1 MTTSTPAEHTK
12 TDWTGVTLGL
22 ALAVLAAFQM
32 LKLAPALPLMI
43 AAYDYS
49 YVLSGA
55 LMAIFAAAGL
65 VLTAPLG
72 RLMERHPGL
81 VLGGGF
87 ATLALGNLVLLADA
101 EQGAVALIGRG
112 LGGVGYAVL
121 ALAGP
126 VIANRSAS
134 ADHLPIVAGLVAAWV
149 PTGQIVALAIAWPFL
164 EAGHWQPIWWAA
176 LVLTGLVAVCVWMR
190 RDATLP
196 LISRSSDNPK
206 QARPSRSEW
215 IVLMT
220 AAGVF
225 GIWAG
230 QYLAFMTWLP
240 KNLVSEHGLDPD
252 TAALINL
259 IPVLGVLVMSV
270 LSGFLLRAGVSY
282 TALFFGATALQ
293 VPIWLYAH
301 ALDPVPALVAIAVYG
316 IACGITPAC
325 LFAVPG
331 RLLGGDRVSPWAFA
345 PIMSGRNIGSL
356 AAPVVLGALIGNDD
370 WTDVWPVFAAVT
382 AASALGALWIGL
394 TLSRAARNAL

>member
-1 MTTSTPAEHTK
+1 
-12 TDWTGVTLGL
+12 
-22 ALAVLAAFQM
+22 M

-72 RLMERHPGL
+72 RLMERWPGL
-81 VLGGGF
+81 ILGSGF
-87 ATLALGNLVLLADA
+87 ATMALGNLVLLVDA

-112 LGGVGYAVL
+112 VGGVGYAIL

-149 PTGQIVALAIAWPFL
+149 PAGQIVALAIAWPFL
-164 EAGHWQPIWWAA
+164 DAGHWQAIWWAA
-176 LVLTGLVAVCVWMR
+176 LVLTGVVAVCVWLR

-196 LISRSSDNPK
+196 LISRSPNSTTH
-206 QARPSRSEW
+206 ARPNRNEW
-215 IVLMT
+215 IVLIT

-225 GIWAG
+225 GIWSG

-240 KNLVSEHGLDPD
+240 KNLVSEHGLSAD

-259 IPVLGVLVMSV
+259 IPVVGVLAMCV
-270 LSGFLLRAGVSY
+270 LSGFLLRAGLSY

-293 VPIWLYAH
+293 VPIWLFAH
-301 ALDPVPALVAIAVYG
+301 ALDPVAGLVAIAVYG
-316 IACGITPAC
+316 IACGITPVC

-331 RLLGGDRVSPWAFA
+331 RLLGGQRVSPWAFA

-356 AAPVVLGALIGNDD
+356 AAPVILGALISNDD
-370 WTDVWPVFAAVT
+370 WTFVWPVFAAIT

-394 TLSRAARNAL
+394 TLSGPSARSRDTS